1 MKTFI
6 SIRLPG
12 DIAACVKSLTLKLIT
27 VNSPTTRTG
36 SSSYREFGTNNLK

>member
-6 SIRLPG
+6 SIRFPG

-27 VNSPTTRTG
+27 VNAPTTRTG
-36 SSSYREFGTNNLK
+36 RSSYREFGENNLK